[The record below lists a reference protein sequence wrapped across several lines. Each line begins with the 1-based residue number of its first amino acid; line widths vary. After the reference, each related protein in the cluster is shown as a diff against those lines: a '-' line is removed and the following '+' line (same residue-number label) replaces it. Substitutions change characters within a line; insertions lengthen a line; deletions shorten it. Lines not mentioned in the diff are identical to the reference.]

1 MPSGVSL
8 KQGSFQ
14 WFERRVP
21 ECPTLH
27 RIMVVQIG

>member
-1 MPSGVSL
+1 MSSGVSL
-8 KQGSFQ
+8 KQGSIQ

-27 RIMVVQIG
+27 RIMLLQIG